1 MEQRVIKTLVTIKE
15 TLLRTRRLLINITLL
30 SRKMKSRQNGLVL
43 LCDCSSIY
51 SHTRTRRSLQMY
63 AKAAQA
69 QIKVL
74 RIRQSMRARVKTQSI
89 LMVVLSSSDLTKLH
103 ISRPLVQCRHLQIIH
118 LGTIIIL
125 TEKTLN
131 TQEMIHLHRQQP

>member
-1 MEQRVIKTLVTIKE
+1 MERPIIKTLVKIKE
-15 TLLRTRRLLINITLL
+15 TLLRTRRQLINITLL

-43 LCDCSSIY
+43 QCDCSSIY
-51 SHTRTRRSLQMY
+51 SHTRTRRSLRTF

-74 RIRQSMRARVKTQSI
+74 RIRQSMRARGKTQSNI
-89 LMVVLSSSDLTKLH
+89 RAVLFSSDLTKLH
-103 ISRPLVQCRHLQIIH
+103 ISRPLVQCSHLQIIH

-131 TQEMIHLHRQQP
+131 TQEMTHLHRQQP